1 MYRVRLCTDSERVS
15 PEQLELLPCMRG
27 KDGFG
32 GMTMTKRDQMMEC
45 MSVMEDGMSR
55 TAQHRDIWQN
65 ELIYWLCKAVYLL
78 LDRAVK
84 DRKDE

>member
-1 MYRVRLCTDSERVS
+1 
-15 PEQLELLPCMRG
+15 
-27 KDGFG
+27 
-32 GMTMTKRDQMMEC
+32 MTKRDQMMEC
-45 MSVMEDGMSR
+45 MSAIEDGMSR

-84 DRKDE
+84 NRKDED

>member
-1 MYRVRLCTDSERVS
+1 
-15 PEQLELLPCMRG
+15 
-27 KDGFG
+27 
-32 GMTMTKRDQMMEC
+32 MTKRDQMMEC
-45 MSVMEDGMSR
+45 MSAIEDGMSR

-84 DRKDE
+84 DRKDEFGEKKVLTDGLLQSFMPVQSKRNQQCKQV

>member
-1 MYRVRLCTDSERVS
+1 
-15 PEQLELLPCMRG
+15 
-27 KDGFG
+27 
-32 GMTMTKRDQMMEC
+32 MTKRDQMMEC
-45 MSVMEDGMSR
+45 MSVIEDGMSR

-84 DRKDE
+84 DRKDEQERQTYVRRKKDE